1 MKVQNYNIVPP
12 SINDTVFGTA
22 NGDTANFNVQSLLA
36 LNSVPLINSAP
47 ILIAATISSTNT
59 YFTGATVGVAFAIT
73 MPTASSS
80 INGAKYV
87 IMSTVTRP
95 ATTWITPGATG
106 ILGIPPTILTANTPI
121 CLQYD
126 NATTAWYI
134 SM

>member
-1 MKVQNYNIVPP
+1 
-12 SINDTVFGTA
+12 
-22 NGDTANFNVQSLLA
+22 
-36 LNSVPLINSAP
+36 
-47 ILIAATISSTNT
+47 
-59 YFTGATVGVAFAIT
+59 

-87 IMSTVTRP
+87 IMSTATRLV
-95 ATTWITPGATG
+95 TTWITPGAVG
-106 ILGIPPTILTANTPI
+106 ILGIAPPTLSANTPI

>member
-47 ILIAATISSTNT
+47 TLIAATISSTNT
-59 YFTGATVGVAFAIT
+59 YFTSATPGAVFAIT

-106 ILGIPPTILTANTPI
+106 ILGIPPAILTADTPI

>member
-47 ILIAATISSTNT
+47 TLIAATISSTNT
-59 YFTGATVGVAFAIT
+59 YFTSATAGLNFAIT

-80 INGAKYV
+80 IDGAKYV
-87 IMSTVTRP
+87 IMSTAARP
-95 ATTWITPGATG
+95 TTTWITPGAT
-106 ILGIPPTILTANTPI
+106 TIIGSPSALVPNTPI
-121 CLQYD
+121 CFQYD
-126 NATTAWYI
+126 NATTTWYI

>member
-1 MKVQNYNIVPP
+1 MKVQNYSIVAP

-36 LNSVPLINSAP
+36 LNSVPLINATGG
-47 ILIAATISSTNT
+47 LTVATISSTNT

-95 ATTWITPGATG
+95 ATTWITPGATA
-106 ILGIPPTILTANTPI
+106 ILGAPATLTANTPI
-121 CLQYD
+121 CFQYD
-126 NATTAWYI
+126 NATTTWYI

>member
-1 MKVQNYNIVPP
+1 
-12 SINDTVFGTA
+12 
-22 NGDTANFNVQSLLA
+22 
-36 LNSVPLINSAP
+36 
-47 ILIAATISSTNT
+47 
-59 YFTGATVGVAFAIT
+59 

-106 ILGIPPTILTANTPI
+106 ILGIPPAILTADTPI

>member
-1 MKVQNYNIVPP
+1 MKVQNYNIVAP

-47 ILIAATISSTNT
+47 TLIAATISSTNT
-59 YFTGATVGVAFAIT
+59 YFTGSTGANFAIT

-80 INGAKYV
+80 IDGAKYV
-87 IMSTVTRP
+87 IMSTATRLV
-95 ATTWITPGATG
+95 TTWITPGATAIIG
-106 ILGIPPTILTANTPI
+106 APATLTANTPI
-121 CLQYD
+121 CFQYD
-126 NATTAWYI
+126 NATTTWYI

>member
-1 MKVQNYNIVPP
+1 MKVQNYNIVAP

-36 LNSVPLINSAP
+36 LNSVPLINSTGV
-47 ILIAATISSTNT
+47 LTTATISSTNT
-59 YFTGATVGVAFAIT
+59 YFTAAVAGASFAIT

-80 INGAKYV
+80 IDGAKYV
-87 IMSTVTRP
+87 IMSTATRLV
-95 ATTWITPGATG
+95 TTWITPGATG
-106 ILGIPPTILTANTPI
+106 ILGIPPPTLTANTPI

>member
-1 MKVQNYNIVPP
+1 MKVQNYSIVAP

-22 NGDTANFNVQSLLA
+22 KGDTVNFNVQSLLA
-36 LNSVPLINSAP
+36 LNSVPLINSTAT
-47 ILIAATISSTNT
+47 LIAATISSTNT
-59 YFTGATVGVAFAIT
+59 YFTSATAGLNFAIT

-95 ATTWITPGATG
+95 TTTWITPGATA
-106 ILGIPPTILTANTPI
+106 ILGAPATLTANTPI
-121 CLQYD
+121 CFQYD
-126 NATTAWYI
+126 NATTTWYV

>member
-1 MKVQNYNIVPP
+1 MKVQNYNIVAP

-36 LNSVPLINSAP
+36 LNSVPLIDSTGV
-47 ILIAATISSTNT
+47 LTTATISSTNT
-59 YFTGATVGVAFAIT
+59 YFTGAVAGASFAIT

-87 IMSTVTRP
+87 IMSTVSRP
-95 ATTWITPGATG
+95 LTTWITPGAVG
-106 ILGIPPTILTANTPI
+106 ILGIAPPTLSANVPI